1 MTMTDPVADLLTRI
15 RNANVRH
22 AKSVRMP
29 ASKLKVHIAQV
40 LKDEGY
46 IRDYRVEPKEPQSD
60 LVLDL
65 KYGPDGEFVIREI
78 KRVSKPGCR
87 VYSSTK
93 SLPRVLR
100 GQGIYVLS
108 TPKGVLSDRAARQ
121 QNVGGEVLCKIY

>member
-1 MTMTDPVADLLTRI
+1 MTMTDPVADLLTRV

-22 AKSVRMP
+22 AKSVTMP
-29 ASKLKVHIAQV
+29 ASKLKVRIAQV

-46 IRDYRVEPKEPQSD
+46 IRDYRVESKQPQSD

-78 KRVSKPGCR
+78 KRISKPGCR
-87 VYSSTK
+87 VYSSTTK
-93 SLPRVLR
+93 LPRVLR

-108 TPKGVLSDRAARQ
+108 TPKGVLSDRAARKE
-121 QNVGGEVLCKIY
+121 NVGGEILCQIY